1 MSTVKFFTTFSL
13 SIIALFCAEKAEAA
27 CVGSLTQTNAFDMST
42 VVKPPSGSVT
52 AILSDADSLSG
63 TATQLYGTPVTG
75 TYLFKKTGCSTNDI
89 RVQYDNLSSPTGV
102 TISNVAIKVNGVTYT
117 SFPTAWFDG
126 GANVTNG
133 TGITLYVSATAT
145 ITSAAAV
152 GAANSSLRIGV
163 QTNNP

>member
-13 SIIALFCAEKAEAA
+13 FLVTFLHTENASAA

-52 AILSDADSLSG
+52 AILSDANALSG

-75 TYLFKKTGCSTNDI
+75 TYLFKKTGCTTNDI
-89 RVQYDNLSSPTGV
+89 RLTYDTLTSPTGV
-102 TISNVAIKVNGVTYT
+102 TISNIAMKVNGVTYT
-117 SFPTAWFDG
+117 SFPSAWFDG

-133 TGITLYVSATAT
+133 TGVTIYLSATAT
-145 ITSAAAV
+145 ITSSAAV
-152 GAANSSLRIGV
+152 GAANSSLRVGV
-163 QTNNP
+163 QTNSP